1 MGWDSFILV
10 PFVTCKVMTIRTGRV
25 RRSHCFPALNPIR
38 AVFVLGRFVLGR
50 YCSRII
56 CMSMWQRYGNNV
68 LLATTAFHKGL
79 PYYRSLTT
87 STRVRETYSY
97 PVIETPLHPTTHTD
111 GLSFKRQLKETLTV
125 HSHEPYSSATPS
137 AQRSAG

>member
-25 RRSHCFPALNPIR
+25 RRTHCFPALNPIR
-38 AVFVLGRFVLGR
+38 SVFVLGR

-56 CMSMWQRYGNNV
+56 CIPTLHRSGYNV
-68 LLATTAFHKGL
+68 LLASTAFHKGL
-79 PYYRSLTT
+79 PYYSSLTT
-87 STRVRETYSY
+87 SNRVRETYSY
-97 PVIETPLHPTTHTD
+97 PVIEIPLHPTTHTD
-111 GLSFKRQLKETLTV
+111 GVSFKRQLKETLTV

>member
-10 PFVTCKVMTIRTGRV
+10 PFVTCKAMTIRTGRV
-25 RRSHCFPALNPIR
+25 RRTYCFPALNPIR
-38 AVFVLGRFVLGR
+38 AVFVFGR

-56 CMSMWQRYGNNV
+56 CMPTLQHSVNNV
-68 LLATTAFHKGL
+68 LLATTTFHKGL
-79 PYYRSLTT
+79 PYYSLLTI
-87 STRVRETYSY
+87 SNRVRGTYSY
-97 PVIETPLHPTTHTD
+97 PVLETLLHLTTYTD
-111 GLSFKRQLKETLTV
+111 GISFKRQLKETLIV